1 MIMWM
6 RCLWVVVFSLVLQG
20 CASGSY
26 QLTGEKRPAIKADQ
40 VTVFK
45 EKPSFDY
52 EVLGTVQ
59 SSSENGFSADSRKE
73 KAINELKEQAAKI
86 GANGV
91 IITSITQSSFRGTGV
106 GLGLSVGSG
115 GFGTGIGS
123 GFALPEAALTGQ
135 AIYFP
140 VEKGAVKGD
149 SVKKDTATN
158 HPATSGSASGSN

>member
-1 MIMWM
+1 M
-6 RCLWVVVFSLVLQG
+6 RCLWIVVFSFVLQG

-40 VTVFK
+40 VTVFQ
-45 EKPSFDY
+45 KPPGFDY

-59 SSSENGFSADSRKE
+59 SSSENGFSVDSRKE
-73 KAINELKEQAAKI
+73 KAISELKDQAAKI

-91 IITSITQSSFRGTGV
+91 IITSVTQSSFRGTGV

-115 GFGTGIGS
+115 GFGTGLGS
-123 GFALPEAALTGQ
+123 GFALPEAKLTGQ

-140 VEKGAVKGD
+140 AEKGAEKSD
-149 SVKKDTATN
+149 
-158 HPATSGSASGSN
+158 PAASGSASGNN